1 MQGAINENASKGKDE
16 MNELR
21 EMILQE
27 RDERTDEAKNMNDF
41 FTKENDERKKNLDDV
56 NEWIGVENAKRF
68 DSLFKTFKNRRK
80 NFVQTKRGRGAE
92 GEDGEREA
100 RTTGIYR

>member
-1 MQGAINENASKGKDE
+1 

-27 RDERTDEAKNMNDF
+27 RDERKDEAKNMNDF

-68 DSLFKTFKNRRK
+68 KSYFKRNKSKNRK
-80 NFVQTKRGRGAE
+80 NFVQTKRGRRTE
-92 GEDGEREA
+92 GEDGERETGIA
-100 RTTGIYR
+100 GIYR

>member
-1 MQGAINENASKGKDE
+1 

-27 RDERTDEAKNMNDF
+27 RDERKDEAKNMNDF

-68 DSLFKTFKNRRK
+68 ESSYKTFKNRKKKLCSDKKRPK
-80 NFVQTKRGRGAE
+80 N
-92 GEDGEREA
+92 
-100 RTTGIYR
+100 

>member
-1 MQGAINENASKGKDE
+1 

-21 EMILQE
+21 EMILTE
-27 RDERTDEAKNMNDF
+27 RDERKDEAKNMNDF

-68 DSLFKTFKNRRK
+68 KSLYKTL
-80 NFVQTKRGRGAE
+80 NFRSILAL
-92 GEDGEREA
+92 
-100 RTTGIYR
+100 

>member
-1 MQGAINENASKGKDE
+1 MQAAINENASKGKDE

-68 DSLFKTFKNRRK
+68 KKLFSRDIPRLK
-80 NFVQTKRGRGAE
+80 KRSFH
-92 GEDGEREA
+92 DL
-100 RTTGIYR
+100 IIWVLMIKIIHHV

>member
-1 MQGAINENASKGKDE
+1 

-21 EMILQE
+21 EMILTE
-27 RDERTDEAKNMNDF
+27 RDERKDEAKNMNDF

-68 DSLFKTFKNRRK
+68 ESLYKTLKKKRK
-80 NFVQTKRGRGAE
+80 KIF
-92 GEDGEREA
+92 
-100 RTTGIYR
+100 

>member
-1 MQGAINENASKGKDE
+1 

-21 EMILQE
+21 EMILTE
-27 RDERTDEAKNMNDF
+27 RDERKDEAKNMNDF

-68 DSLFKTFKNRRK
+68 KSLYKTLKKEEK
-80 NFVQTKRGRGAE
+80 NFFKTKRGRGAE
-92 GEDGEREA
+92 GENGERETRIA
-100 RTTGIYR
+100 GIYR

>member
-1 MQGAINENASKGKDE
+1 MQAAINDNASKGKDE

-68 DSLFKTFKNRRK
+68 ERFPKHLKIE

-92 GEDGEREA
+92 GEDGERETRIA
-100 RTTGIYR
+100 GIYR

>member
-1 MQGAINENASKGKDE
+1 

-21 EMILQE
+21 EMILTE
-27 RDERTDEAKNMNDF
+27 RDERKDEAKNMNDF

-68 DSLFKTFKNRRK
+68 DSFYKKNKKKTFLRQKE
-80 NFVQTKRGRGAE
+80 AE
-92 GEDGEREA
+92 ELRERMEREK
-100 RTTGIYR
+100 RELQEFIGKIWWWLE